1 LARKLK
7 KDLEPGEI
15 RTPPIKLATI
25 GDVLSEMQ
33 KCYRAARCGKLP
45 SDDMGR
51 LLFGLREI
59 RATLESAAP
68 PVIENGGGGDIV
80 VISVVGVPHGGHL
93 NDDGRI
99 CYPDGVTAPEIPWA
113 PFVPS
118 PDLPESEPAARIL
131 QLEERVAQLEARNR
145 HLEWTL
151 DPRRAAPPLLAAGPH
166 LIVDNAD
173 VDRDDGSEPEPSLPP
188 GAA

>member
-68 PVIENGGGGDIV
+68 PVIENGGDIV
-80 VISVVGVPHGGHL
+80 VVNVVGVPHGGHL

-131 QLEERVAQLEARNR
+131 QLEERLAQFEARNR
-145 HLEWTL
+145 HLEWCV
-151 DPRRAAPPLLAAGPH
+151 DPRRAAPPALLTSGPK
-166 LIVDNAD
+166 LIVSNEPAD
-173 VDRDDGSEPEPSLPP
+173 AVEPEPEPLPP
-188 GAA
+188 SVA